1 MRLEGSIGA
10 WLYCAFTF
18 AADLSREVGRRPAF
32 FIASD
37 RDAEEENGLEI
48 PHQDIENKIAE
59 LDPAIELIA
68 VERFGPEGLRIY
80 VDHPGGVDLGVCE
93 RVTNQLRD
101 LTADWALEVSS
112 PGLDRPLT
120 KPAHYERFIGSK
132 VRVRTAEQLGGRRN
146 FTGLLVGAGADS
158 ISVEDE
164 AGVHEIPLSAVH
176 RSNLVP
182 EFSEVNQ

>member
-1 MRLEGSIGA
+1 
-10 WLYCAFTF
+10 
-18 AADLSREVGRRPAF
+18 VGRRPAF

-37 RDAEEENGLEI
+37 RDAEEEIGLEA
-48 PHQDIENKIAE
+48 PHQDIEEKIAA

-68 VERFGPEGLRIY
+68 VERFGPEGLRVY
-80 VDHPGGVDLGVCE
+80 VDHPDGVDLGLCE
-93 RVTNQLRD
+93 RVTKQLGD
-101 LTADWALEVSS
+101 LTSDWALEVSS

-120 KPAHYERFIGSK
+120 KPAHYERFLGSR
-132 VRVRTAEQLGGRRN
+132 VRVRTGEQLGGRRN
-146 FTGLLVGAGADS
+146 FTGVLVSAGADS

>member
-1 MRLEGSIGA
+1 ME
-10 WLYCAFTF
+10 T
-18 AADLSREVGRRPAF
+18 PQQ
-32 FIASD
+32 
-37 RDAEEENGLEI
+37 EI
-48 PHQDIENKIAE
+48 EQRVHD
-59 LDPAIELIA
+59 LDPQIEVIA
-68 VERFGPEGLRIY
+68 VERFGPEGLRIF

-93 RVTNQLRD
+93 RVTNALRD
-101 LTADWALEVSS
+101 LTAEWALEVSS

-132 VRVRTAEQLGGRRN
+132 VRVRTSTDLEGRKS
-146 FTGLLVGAGADS
+146 FTGVLTAAGEAA

-182 EFSEVNQ
+182 EFSEVSQ